1 MSEHLTQ
8 NQVEDYYQQKLSVA
22 ELLSVSD
29 HLGACE
35 TCRHEVTRAVNSDAV
50 LRAAFQVFGEVAEAL
65 PSSTV
70 RTHLTS
76 EQIAEYVDGVPAS
89 EEPQVIKDH
98 LTGGDQCSLAAND
111 LRAFRNEVAPGP
123 KRKYHPAMVSAP
135 VESWRHRLVASLS
148 SLHLPSPA
156 LAFGSA
162 LTVLL
167 LVMTGWLVW
176 QRRLEKET
184 KSQIVATTPS
194 PPVSPIPVPEGTA
207 NSVIAQLNDS
217 ERRIVLDSTGKLS
230 GADYLPPDCQRILKD
245 ALTSQRLE
253 KSALLAGLARP
264 GSALM
269 SGDRQ
274 GNQFSVIEPVGK
286 VMLSDRP
293 MFRWSQLHGAT
304 GYVVEVYDEQFRP
317 VATSLQLTSDSWTAQ
332 QPLARGRIYSWQVK
346 AIKDGLEFKS
356 PASAST
362 ASQVPH
368 S

>member
-1 MSEHLTQ
+1 M
-8 NQVEDYYQQKLSVA
+8 
-22 ELLSVSD
+22 
-29 HLGACE
+29 
-35 TCRHEVTRAVNSDAV
+35 
-50 LRAAFQVFGEVAEAL
+50 
-65 PSSTV
+65 
-70 RTHLTS
+70 
-76 EQIAEYVDGVPAS
+76 
-89 EEPQVIKDH
+89 
-98 LTGGDQCSLAAND
+98 
-111 LRAFRNEVAPGP
+111 
-123 KRKYHPAMVSAP
+123 
-135 VESWRHRLVASLS
+135 
-148 SLHLPSPA
+148 
-156 LAFGSA
+156 
-162 LTVLL
+162 LL

-194 PPVSPIPVPEGTA
+194 PTVSPIPVPEGTA
-207 NSVIAQLNDS
+207 ISVIAQLNDS
-217 ERRIVLDSTGKLS
+217 ERRIVLDSNGKLS

-332 QPLARGRIYSWQVK
+332 QPLERGRIYSWQVK

-356 PASAST
+356 PRPPAPQAKFRILDEAKTNELAQARLAYASSHLTLGLLYVQAGLLDEAEQELRALQKNNPDAPTVRRWLASVE
-362 ASQVPH
+362 AMRR
-368 S
+368 